1 MYDLLKSSFPLY
13 LFLWPVCTALPRYHF
28 SVGFLGGICIPLGGH
43 VSTVQSYMKPFIFFF
58 FFHPILFF
66 FTNSFLP
73 CTSVGHLRH
82 SGSGDL

>member
-66 FTNSFLP
+66 YQFLSP
-73 CTSVGHLRH
+73 LYFCWTFASLRFW
-82 SGSGDL
+82 